1 MTTTRTLA
9 TTAVLLST
17 AIAAF
22 SNFGP
27 EAALQLTSAHHARQL
42 PLPSL
47 ADGKVGV
54 EEGVTR
60 WHALVRRKVLGQLL
74 GLVLASASGSGEFLG
89 AASIVGADVLF
100 WSGGAGTYRY
110 EVSSGDEESGAG
122 AANATNDENA
132 AATNSTTVCG
142 SRVHRAPI
150 PSSVSTAL
158 LRVNLLLF
166 VTTLVGGLVGS
177 GTPRRL
183 IVRNVCAAIFCSGLL
198 LQTLG
203 DMTIRRKKQQRR
215 LSSSL
220 SALST

>member
-27 EAALQLTSAHHARQL
+27 EAALQLTSAHRARQL
-42 PLPSL
+42 PTPSST
-47 ADGKVGV
+47 DGKAIV
-54 EEGVTR
+54 EEGATR
-60 WHALVRRKVLGQLL
+60 WHALVRRKVLGQLF

-89 AASIVGADVLF
+89 AAGIVGADVLF
-100 WSGGAGTYRY
+100 WSGGAGTHRY
-110 EVSSGDEESGAG
+110 EVSSGDEESGAA
-122 AANATNDENA
+122 AANATNA
-132 AATNSTTVCG
+132 AATNSTTLRG

-166 VTTLVGGLVGS
+166 VTTLVGGLVGD
-177 GTPRRL
+177 GTPQRRG
-183 IVRNVCAAIFCSGLL
+183 VRNVCAAIFCSGIL

-203 DMTIRRKKQQRR
+203 DITIRRKKQQRR
-215 LSSSL
+215 SSSSL